1 MYPGAERMIEVHVRV
16 EGRLQPWS
24 CDDELPADAF
34 MATVRSQAG
43 MPSKADRTGP
53 ADGYLQRRI
62 DDAPVRFRVS
72 VLPMTTANGTSRAES
87 IVIRIQDSRNL
98 PGNLGQLGL
107 ENATREKLDRAL
119 AKSQGMIV
127 LTGPA
132 GSGRT
137 TTMAAAL
144 HSVVQPE
151 LSTISIEDPVDY
163 VRDGVRHVQI
173 DRTLELEA
181 ALRAVLRHDPD
192 VVLVGEIR
200 DRVSADL
207 AVKLANTGQLVFS
220 LLQTA
225 DTVSAVGAL
234 LRMGVEPFL
243 VAYAVNLIVAQR
255 LVREVCPKC
264 SVPDNKR
271 DPVLMRRLGFTDEEI
286 LSESILRANPG
297 TKCSHCAGRGYRGR
311 RVVSEALYFSTP
323 IRHLITESGEDIEEA
338 ALLDLGLEE
347 GMSTLASSC
356 RRLVLDGVTTVEEL
370 MRIHV

>member
-1 MYPGAERMIEVHVRV
+1 
-16 EGRLQPWS
+16 
-24 CDDELPADAF
+24 
-34 MATVRSQAG
+34 
-43 MPSKADRTGP
+43 
-53 ADGYLQRRI
+53 
-62 DDAPVRFRVS
+62 
-72 VLPMTTANGTSRAES
+72 
-87 IVIRIQDSRNL
+87 
-98 PGNLGQLGL
+98 
-107 ENATREKLDRAL
+107 
-119 AKSQGMIV
+119 
-127 LTGPA
+127 
-132 GSGRT
+132 
-137 TTMAAAL
+137 
-144 HSVVQPE
+144 
-151 LSTISIEDPVDY
+151 
-163 VRDGVRHVQI
+163 
-173 DRTLELEA
+173 
-181 ALRAVLRHDPD
+181 

-264 SVPDNKR
+264 SVPDNRR
-271 DPVLMRRLGFTDEEI
+271 DPVLMRRLGFSDEEI
-286 LSESILRANPG
+286 LSESILRSNPG

-323 IRHLITESGEDIEEA
+323 IRHLITESGEDIDEN
-338 ALLDLGLEE
+338 ALRDLALEE